1 MLCLGMELRAQGV
14 HRRGGWVGGWGVGAA
29 VYEAWNLVQKNSI
42 VWGSS
47 IGSQSVLLGEDGLR
61 ALGLRRYNH

>member
-1 MLCLGMELRAQGV
+1 M
-14 HRRGGWVGGWGVGAA
+14 GGWGAGAA